1 MKDISRRDF
10 MKLGGMMAVGSMLSP
25 LSGMGRALAQAPVV
39 GSEDVTKGGKV
50 GSRAKVYFT
59 KHIDAPH
66 LLKLYGRIN
75 EHILRQGRH

>member
-10 MKLGGMMAVGSMLSP
+10 MKLGSMLAVGSMLSP

-39 GSEDVTKGGKV
+39 GSEDVTKGG
-50 GSRAKVYFT
+50 GSGSKAKVYFT

-66 LLKLYGRIN
+66 L
-75 EHILRQGRH
+75 